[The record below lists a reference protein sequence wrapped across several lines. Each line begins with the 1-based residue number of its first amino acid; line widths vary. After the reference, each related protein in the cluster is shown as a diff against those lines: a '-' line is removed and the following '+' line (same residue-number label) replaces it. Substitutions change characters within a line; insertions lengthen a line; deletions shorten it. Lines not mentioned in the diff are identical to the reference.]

1 MECGGKMKMKKG
13 GKWIQKAIKKPGSFT
28 AQAKREGMSVSGFK
42 NKVLSNK
49 ENYSPTTVKRA
60 NLANTLSKMR
70 KGQNGMQT
78 KDPAVYKFLRP
89 MADSLMNES
98 YRKKD
103 WANKQEE
110 IAKYQIKTVG
120 SNVPSLGKDAP
131 YMMNGIDPYE
141 KVPTANQRM
150 KSVKQLRKSAS
161 TDSARAVNIKPSLTP
176 KMKKGQ
182 EGLEMPNK
190 INLSSPRD
198 VQWQTPK
205 DNSPVRPDLVK
216 KSDNWYTEEQWDN
229 GMKNRPSSFDSSPSK
244 SGYNLVKGGTEKV
257 AAYQQMLNKKLGL
270 NLKVDG
276 AWGPETQKAY
286 ERYKKMQSTSTPKS
300 KTPSS
305 KNWYTTE
312 QWDKARGI
320 TNGRTAD
327 GLPAVNM
334 PVSGGI
340 KKRMQN
346 GGSIPGVNGT
356 MIANTSNVSQPAK
369 LPKKGTAP
377 ARRNAGTSGKSRFKS
392 VLARKKMK

>member
-1 MECGGKMKMKKG
+1 MKSKLKNAYSTCMECGGTKMKKG

-70 KGQNGMQT
+70 KGQ
-78 KDPAVYKFLRP
+78 
-89 MADSLMNES
+89 
-98 YRKKD
+98 
-103 WANKQEE
+103 
-110 IAKYQIKTVG
+110 
-120 SNVPSLGKDAP
+120 
-131 YMMNGIDPYE
+131 
-141 KVPTANQRM
+141 
-150 KSVKQLRKSAS
+150 
-161 TDSARAVNIKPSLTP
+161 
-176 KMKKGQ
+176 

-229 GMKNRPSSFDSSPSK
+229 GMKNRPASFNNSPSK
-244 SGYNLVKGGTEKV
+244 SSSNLVRGGTEKV

-300 KTPSS
+300 KTSSS

-340 KKRMQN
+340 KKRMQT
-346 GGSIPGVNGT
+346 GGSMTYETITSGPFKGRTFATTEIPQDQRMARLDELRIMAKEGKINRDQRQAMTDSITTYKQTKNPKISGGGAGPKYCPPGSVNVGNGNCKNKDEIHKKAASGYGNMRKGGLT
-356 MIANTSNVSQPAK
+356 NASMVSGSTK
-369 LPKKGTAP
+369 LPKKGQSFAKRKTTTP
-377 ARRNAGTSGKSRFKS
+377 RFTLK
-392 VLARKKMK
+392 

>member
-42 NKVLSNK
+42 NKVLANK

-70 KGQNGMQT
+70 
-78 KDPAVYKFLRP
+78 
-89 MADSLMNES
+89 
-98 YRKKD
+98 
-103 WANKQEE
+103 
-110 IAKYQIKTVG
+110 
-120 SNVPSLGKDAP
+120 
-131 YMMNGIDPYE
+131 
-141 KVPTANQRM
+141 
-150 KSVKQLRKSAS
+150 
-161 TDSARAVNIKPSLTP
+161 
-176 KMKKGQ
+176 KGQ

-216 KSDNWYTEEQWDN
+216 KSDNWYTEEQWDS
-229 GMKNRPSSFDSSPSK
+229 GMKNRPASFNDSPSK
-244 SGYNLVKGGTEKV
+244 SGSNLVRGGTEKV
-257 AAYQQMLNKKLGL
+257 AAYQRMLNKKLGL
-270 NLKVDG
+270 NLDVDG

-286 ERYKKMQSTSTPKS
+286 ERYKKMQSTSTSKS
-300 KTPSS
+300 KPTSS

-334 PVSGGI
+334 PVSSGI

-369 LPKKGTAP
+369 LAKKGTAP
-377 ARRNAGTSGKSRFKS
+377 ARKNAGMGSKSRFKS